1 MRDTPK
7 HQGQRNQLVELLR
20 KKGIKDEIVLTI
32 LNQVPRHLFMDTALA
47 NFAYEDKAYPIAADQ
62 TISQPY
68 TVAFQTELLQLSSSD
83 KVLEI
88 GTGSGYQT
96 AVLLGIT
103 PFVYTIERQQTLF
116 KKTQLLFQKLG
127 IRPKKHL
134 FGDGYL
140 GFETAAPYDKI
151 IVTAAAPE
159 VPKALLKQLKIG
171 GKLIIPLGDKEQIM
185 TRFTKTS
192 ETAFDREQFGHF
204 RFVPMLEN
212 KIK

>member
-171 GKLIIPLGDKEQIM
+171 GKLIIPLGDREQIM

>member
-68 TVAFQTELLQLSSSD
+68 TVAFQTELLQLSSTD

-96 AVLLGIT
+96 AILLGIT

-171 GKLIIPLGDKEQIM
+171 GKLIIPLGDREQIM

>member
-7 HQGQRNQLVELLR
+7 HQGQRNQLVEFLR

-171 GKLIIPLGDKEQIM
+171 GKLIIPLGDREQIM

-192 ETAFDREQFGHF
+192 ETAFNREQFGHF

>member
-68 TVAFQTELLQLSSSD
+68 TVAFQTELLQLSSTD

-140 GFETAAPYDKI
+140 GFDATAPYDKI

-171 GKLIIPLGDKEQIM
+171 GKLIIPLGYKEQIM

>member
-1 MRDTPK
+1 MKDTPK
-7 HQGQRNQLVELLR
+7 YQGLRKQLVEKLR
-20 KKGIKDEIVLTI
+20 SKGITSNKVLKVIENT
-32 LNQVPRHLFMDTALA
+32 PRHYFMDQGLL
-47 NFAYEDKAYPIAADQ
+47 NYAYEDQAYPIDADQ

-68 TVAFQTELLQLSSSD
+68 TVAFQTELLQLSSTD

-140 GFETAAPYDKI
+140 GFEAAAPYDKI

-171 GKLIIPLGDKEQIM
+171 GKLIIPLGDKDQIM
-185 TRFTKTS
+185 TRYTKMS
-192 ETAFDREQFGHF
+192 RTAFDREQFGHF

>member
-7 HQGQRNQLVELLR
+7 HQGQRNQLLELLR

-47 NFAYEDKAYPIAADQ
+47 NFAYEDKAYPIAANQ

-68 TVAFQTELLQLSSSD
+68 TVAFQTELLQLSSTD

-140 GFETAAPYDKI
+140 GFEPAAPYDKI

>member
-192 ETAFDREQFGHF
+192 ETAFDREQFGYF

>member
-68 TVAFQTELLQLSSSD
+68 TVAFQTELLQLSSTD

-140 GFETAAPYDKI
+140 GFESAAPYDKI